1 MKYLLATLSA
11 LCLISPLAN
20 AGSPTHMWKCQLN
33 DDLSEEQVLK
43 HAADWKKA
51 AATLPG
57 GDAIT
62 QQIHFPVAVGAD
74 GLGTDLI
81 YTVKWPSF
89 AATALFGTFIPT
101 LTPPEWKVK
110 RCHAT
115 AAHCGKLR
123 RSERGHSPSIKA
135 VC

>member
-20 AGSPTHMWKCQLN
+20 AGTPTHMWKCQLN

-51 AATLPG
+51 AETLPG
-57 GDAIT
+57 GDGIT

-89 AATALFGTFIPT
+89 GAYGAFWDVYPESEAAEMEGETMSCHGSALWETADI
-101 LTPPEWKVK
+101 
-110 RCHAT
+110 
-115 AAHCGKLR
+115 
-123 RSERGHSPSIKA
+123 
-135 VC
+135 